1 MFVAVILLYH
11 LSELHY
17 GLSMQIPRN
26 HYSWTYGPTANLCT
40 NSRVFQGDRLKFNS
54 SGRSL
59 EPGRSRMQTSHAM
72 ARDATA
78 VFRNPPPKTPGGP
91 PNAKALTEVAEG
103 GANKFI
109 GNQASTFSMSF
120 SDTTSELSSLPSTNI
135 DTAGL

>member
-1 MFVAVILLYH
+1 MPVRTPLNSQSTPSVSQAAV
-11 LSELHY
+11 
-17 GLSMQIPRN
+17 
-26 HYSWTYGPTANLCT
+26 
-40 NSRVFQGDRLKFNS
+40 
-54 SGRSL
+54 RSV
-59 EPGRSRMQTSHAM
+59 PK
-72 ARDATA
+72 
-78 VFRNPPPKTPGGP
+78 PPPAPDFFWGAPRGP